1 MFPTIS
7 IVIVSWNVSQLL
19 RNCIR
24 SIYASEGQ
32 FNLEIIVV
40 DNNSSDDTTVM
51 IKKEFPGVLLI
62 CNKTNPGFAK
72 ANNQGFK
79 IAKGEYI
86 FILNPDTEI
95 DKNCIALL
103 LKALKSSAEIGMTG
117 PKLVFDNGKI
127 QSTCARKLPDL
138 KSYLLNQS
146 LRLNRLVKFDEKEYD
161 RSVPGFVQ
169 AISGAAM
176 FIKKDF
182 LINAGMFND
191 EYIHCGEDLELCY
204 RVNNQNKKIL
214 YVPDAYVIHHEGQ
227 SSKQNFIRTGV
238 NMNISVQK
246 YYLHTQGK
254 FASVAFRAM
263 ICFIEIPVNLTTAV
277 VKFLTG
283 GISKENFSARLKLA
297 WKTLQWKPL

>member
-1 MFPTIS
+1 VNETIS

-24 SIYASEGQ
+24 SIYASKGD

-40 DNNSSDDTTVM
+40 DNNSSDDTTVV
-51 IKKEFPGVLLI
+51 IKKEFPDVVLI
-62 CNKTNPGFAK
+62 CNKTNLGFAR

-95 DKNCIALL
+95 DKNCITFL
-103 LKALKSSAEIGMTG
+103 LKALLSSPEIGMTG
-117 PKLVFDNGKI
+117 PKLLYKDGNI
-127 QSTCARKLPDL
+127 QYACARKLPNL
-138 KSYLLNQS
+138 KSFLFNQS
-146 LRLNRLVKFDEKEYD
+146 LRLNRLFRNNEKEYN

-182 LINAGMFND
+182 LVSIGMFND
-191 EYIHCGEDLELCY
+191 EYIHCGEDLELCF
-204 RVNNQNKKIL
+204 RVINQNKKIL
-214 YVPDAYVIHHEGQ
+214 YVPDARVIHYEGK
-227 SSKQNFIRTGV
+227 SSKQNYVRTGV

-254 FASVAFRAM
+254 LASIAFRSI
-263 ICFIEIPVNLTTAV
+263 ICFIQIPVDLT
-277 VKFLTG
+277 TG
-283 GISKENFSARLKLA
+283 GIKFMTGRISKKDFIARLRLA
-297 WKTLQWKPL
+297 WKTLKWEPL